1 MSYPGIESMRPT
13 YMGTNHM
20 VAAGHYLAAEAGY
33 RILEQGGNAIDAGV
47 AAGIA
52 INVLL
57 PESTNFGGVAPIIIY
72 LAESDSV
79 VTISGLGRWPRSANI
94 DYYMEHAGG
103 EIPKGILQSI
113 LPAAPDAWLTALERY
128 GTKTFGE
135 VVTPAL
141 QLARDGFPM
150 NPVTYG
156 GLLDDADPVT
166 GTLGRWPSTREIFMP
181 DGQVP
186 PVGSLFVQ
194 SDLGRTFQRLADV
207 EAANSHLG
215 RPGALRAAR
224 DYFYK
229 GDIAHEMARFSEEQ
243 GGLITYEDIRDFT
256 VKIEAPA
263 KARFRDYEIYTCGP
277 WCQGPVVGQV
287 LQMLEDDDLESLGHN
302 SPDYLHLYAEAM
314 SMAFSDRHHYYG
326 DPDFIDV
333 PIEGILSK
341 GYTTARRS
349 DIDMARAS
357 GHMPDPGNP
366 WAHQSAPRGD
376 KQVFT
381 PGQAKPAPL
390 AGVSAADTS
399 YTCVVDRWGNAF
411 SATPSDPVS
420 ETPIVKGLGFVMS
433 GRGYQGWLD
442 PNMPSGLGPW
452 KRPRLTPNPAI
463 AFKNG
468 KMYMPFGCPGGDAQ
482 PQGMIQ
488 TFLNIAAFGMR
499 PQQAIEAPRVTTWNF
514 PNSFWPHTYLPGRLR
529 VEDRISP
536 ETCAELQSRGHD
548 VEVIPGLSQT
558 YSSSVSAIT
567 VDQETGILMGGADPR
582 RETYVMGR

>member
-13 YMGTNHM
+13 YMGTTHM

-79 VTISGLGRWPRSANI
+79 VTISGLGRWPRAANI

-103 EIPKGILQSI
+103 EIPKGILQSV

-128 GTKTFGE
+128 GTKTFAE

-150 NPVTYG
+150 NPVTYE

-166 GTLGRWPSTREIFMP
+166 GALGRWPTTREIFMP
-181 DGQVP
+181 DGRVP

-194 SDLGRTFQRLADV
+194 SDLGRTFRRLADV
-207 EAANSHLG
+207 EAANARLG
-215 RPGALRAAR
+215 RAGALRAAR

-229 GDIAHEMARFSEEQ
+229 GDIAREMARFSEEQ
-243 GGLITYEDIRDFT
+243 GGLISYQDLHDFT
-256 VKIEAPA
+256 VRIEAPV

-287 LQMLEDDDLESLGHN
+287 LQMLEDDDLEGMGHN

-314 SMAFSDRHHYYG
+314 NMAFSDRHQYYG

-341 GYTTARRS
+341 GYTKTRRS
-349 DIDMARAS
+349 DVNMAQAV
-357 GHMPDPGNP
+357 GQMPAPGNP
-366 WAHQSAPRGD
+366 WAYQRPPRGD
-376 KQVFT
+376 KRAFS
-381 PGQAKPAPL
+381 PSNAKPSSL

-399 YTCVVDRWGNAF
+399 YTCVVDKWGNAF

-420 ETPIVKGLGFVMS
+420 ETPIVEDLGFVMS

-442 PNMPSGLGPW
+442 PDMPSSLGPW

-468 KMYMPFGCPGGDAQ
+468 KLFMPFGCPGGDAQ

-488 TFLNIAAFGMR
+488 TFLNIAIFGMR

-529 VEDRISP
+529 VEGRISP
-536 ETCAELQSRGHD
+536 ETCVDLQSRGHD
-548 VEVIPGLSQT
+548 VEVIPELSQA

-567 VDQETGILMGGADPR
+567 VDHENGVLMGGADPR

>member
-13 YMGTNHM
+13 YMGATHM
-20 VAAGHYLAAEAGY
+20 VVAGHYLAAEAGY
-33 RILEQGGNAIDAGV
+33 RILEQGGNAVDAGV

-72 LAESDSV
+72 LAASDSV
-79 VTISGLGRWPRSANI
+79 VTISGLGRWPRAANI

-103 EIPKGILQSI
+103 EIPKGILQSV

-128 GTKTFGE
+128 GSKTFGE

-150 NPVTYG
+150 NPVTYE

-181 DGQVP
+181 DGRVP

-194 SDLGRTFQRLADV
+194 SDLGRTFQRLASV
-207 EAANSHLG
+207 EAAHAHLG

-229 GDIAHEMARFSEEQ
+229 GDMAREMAQFSEEQ
-243 GGLITYEDIRDFT
+243 GGLITYQDLHDFA
-256 VKIEAPA
+256 VKVEPPA
-263 KARFRDYEIYTCGP
+263 KAKFRDYTIYTCGP

-287 LQMLEDDDLESLGHN
+287 LQMLEDDDLEGMGHN

-314 SMAFSDRHHYYG
+314 NMAFADRHHYYG

-341 GYTTARRS
+341 GYTRSRRS
-349 DIDMARAS
+349 NIDMARAV
-357 GHMPDPGNP
+357 GRMPDPGDP
-366 WAHQSAPRGD
+366 WAYQRPPSGD
-376 KQVFT
+376 KRVFS
-381 PGQAKPAPL
+381 PGNAKPSPL
-390 AGVSAADTS
+390 AGVAASDTS

-433 GRGYQGWLD
+433 GRGYQGWLGPD
-442 PNMPSGLGPW
+442 MPSSLGPW

-468 KMYMPFGCPGGDAQ
+468 KLFMPFGCPGGDAQ

-488 TFLNIAAFGMR
+488 TFLNIAVFGMR
-499 PQQAIEAPRVTTWNF
+499 PQQAIEAPRITTWNF
-514 PNSFWPHTYLPGRLR
+514 PNSFWPHTYFPGRLR
-529 VEDRISP
+529 VENRISP
-536 ETCAELQSRGHD
+536 ETRNELQRRGHD
-548 VEVIPGLSQT
+548 VEALPGMSQT

-567 VDQETGILMGGADPR
+567 VDQESGVLMGGADPR
-582 RETYVMGR
+582 RETYAMGR

>member
-1 MSYPGIESMRPT
+1 
-13 YMGTNHM
+13 
-20 VAAGHYLAAEAGY
+20 
-33 RILEQGGNAIDAGV
+33 
-47 AAGIA
+47 
-52 INVLL
+52 
-57 PESTNFGGVAPIIIY
+57 
-72 LAESDSV
+72 
-79 VTISGLGRWPRSANI
+79 
-94 DYYMEHAGG
+94 
-103 EIPKGILQSI
+103 
-113 LPAAPDAWLTALERY
+113 
-128 GTKTFGE
+128 
-135 VVTPAL
+135 
-141 QLARDGFPM
+141 
-150 NPVTYG
+150 
-156 GLLDDADPVT
+156 
-166 GTLGRWPSTREIFMP
+166 
-181 DGQVP
+181 
-186 PVGSLFVQ
+186 
-194 SDLGRTFQRLADV
+194 
-207 EAANSHLG
+207 
-215 RPGALRAAR
+215 
-224 DYFYK
+224 
-229 GDIAHEMARFSEEQ
+229 MARFSEEQ

-256 VKIEAPA
+256 VKVEAPV

-302 SPDYLHLYAEAM
+302 SPDYLHLYAQAM
-314 SMAFSDRHHYYG
+314 NMAFSDRHHYYG

-341 GYTTARRS
+341 DYTVARRS
-349 DIDMARAS
+349 YIDMALAS
-357 GHMPDPGNP
+357 RGMPAPGNP
-366 WAHQSAPRGD
+366 WAYQSAPKGGRRA
-376 KQVFT
+376 FT
-381 PGQAKPAPL
+381 AGVTGPTSL

-399 YTCVVDRWGNAF
+399 YTCIVDKWGNAF

-442 PNMPSGLGPW
+442 PDMPSSLGPW

-468 KMYMPFGCPGGDAQ
+468 KLFMPFGCPGGDAQ

-488 TFLNIAAFGMR
+488 TFLNIAVFGMR

-529 VEDRISP
+529 IEGRISP
-536 ETCAELQSRGHD
+536 ETCAELQRRGHD
-548 VEVIPGLSQT
+548 VEVLPGMSQA

>member
-1 MSYPGIESMRPT
+1 MSYLGIESMRPT
-13 YMGTNHM
+13 YMGTTHM

-33 RILEQGGNAIDAGV
+33 RILEQGGNAVDAGV

-79 VTISGLGRWPRSANI
+79 VTISGLGRWPRAANI
-94 DYYMEHAGG
+94 EYYMQHAGG
-103 EIPKGILQSI
+103 EIPKGILQSV

-128 GTKTFGE
+128 GTKTFAE

-150 NPVTYG
+150 NPVTYE

-166 GTLGRWPSTREIFMP
+166 GTLARWPSTREIFMP
-181 DGQVP
+181 DGRVP
-186 PVGSLFVQ
+186 PIGSLFVQ
-194 SDLGRTFQRLADV
+194 TDLGRTFQRLADV
-207 EAANSHLG
+207 EAAHAHLG
-215 RPGALRAAR
+215 RPAALRAAR

-243 GGLITYEDIRDFT
+243 GGLITYQDLHDFT
-256 VKIEAPA
+256 VKIEAPV

-287 LQMLEDDDLESLGHN
+287 LQMLEDDDLESMGHN
-302 SPDYLHLYAEAM
+302 SPDCLHLYAEAM
-314 SMAFSDRHHYYG
+314 NMAFSDRHHYYG

-333 PIEGILSK
+333 PITGILSK
-341 GYTTARRS
+341 DYTRTRRS
-349 DIDMARAS
+349 DIDMDRAV
-357 GHMPDPGNP
+357 GRMPDPGNP
-366 WAHQSAPRGD
+366 WAHQHPPRSD
-376 KQVFT
+376 KLVFR
-381 PGQAKPAPL
+381 PNNAKPSPL

-399 YTCVVDRWGNAF
+399 YTCVVDKWGNAF

-442 PNMPSGLGPW
+442 PDMPSGLGPW

-468 KMYMPFGCPGGDAQ
+468 KLFMPFGCPGGDAQ

-488 TFLNIAAFGMR
+488 TFLNIAVFGMR

-529 VEDRISP
+529 VEGRISS
-536 ETCAELQSRGHD
+536 ETCAELQRRGHD
-548 VEVIPGLSQT
+548 IEVLPGMSQT

-567 VDQETGILMGGADPR
+567 VDHENGVLMGGADPR

>member
-1 MSYPGIESMRPT
+1 MSYPGIESLRPT
-13 YMGTNHM
+13 YMGTTHM

-33 RILEQGGNAIDAGV
+33 RILEQGGNAVDAGV

-79 VTISGLGRWPRSANI
+79 VTISGLGRWPRAANI
-94 DYYMEHAGG
+94 DYYMKHAGG
-103 EIPKGILQSI
+103 EIPKGILQSV

-141 QLARDGFPM
+141 QLAKDGFPM
-150 NPVTYG
+150 NPVTYE
-156 GLLDDADPVT
+156 GLLDDADPIT

-181 DGQVP
+181 GGRVP

-194 SDLGRTFQRLADV
+194 ADLGRTFQRLADV
-207 EAANSHLG
+207 EAANTHLG
-215 RPGALRAAR
+215 RAGALRAAR

-243 GGLITYEDIRDFT
+243 GGLISYQDLHDFT
-256 VKIEAPA
+256 VRIEAPV

-287 LQMLEDDDLESLGHN
+287 LQMLEDDDLEGMGHN

-314 SMAFSDRHHYYG
+314 NMAFSDRHQYYG

-341 GYTTARRS
+341 GYTKTRRS
-349 DIDMARAS
+349 DVNMAQAV
-357 GHMPDPGNP
+357 GQMPAPGNP
-366 WAHQSAPRGD
+366 WAYQRPPRGD
-376 KQVFT
+376 KRAFS
-381 PGQAKPAPL
+381 PSNAKPSSL

-399 YTCVVDRWGNAF
+399 YTCVVDKWGNAF

-420 ETPIVKGLGFVMS
+420 ETPIVEGLGFVMS

-442 PNMPSGLGPW
+442 PDMPSSLGPW

-468 KMYMPFGCPGGDAQ
+468 KLFMPFGCPGGDAQ

-488 TFLNIAAFGMR
+488 TFLNIAVFGMR

-529 VEDRISP
+529 VEGRISL
-536 ETCAELQSRGHD
+536 ETCADLQSRGHD
-548 VEVIPGLSQT
+548 VEVIPGLSQA
-558 YSSSVSAIT
+558 YSSSVSAVT
-567 VDQETGILMGGADPR
+567 VDHENGVLMGGADPR

>member
-1 MSYPGIESMRPT
+1 MAYPGIESLRPT
-13 YMGTNHM
+13 YMGTTHM

-33 RILEQGGNAIDAGV
+33 RILEQGGNAVDAGV

-79 VTISGLGRWPRSANI
+79 VTISGLGRWPRAANI

-113 LPAAPDAWLTALERY
+113 LPAAPDAWLTALEHY
-128 GTKTFGE
+128 GAKTFGE

-150 NPVTYG
+150 NPVTYE
-156 GLLDDADPVT
+156 GLLDDADPAT

-181 DGQVP
+181 DGRVP

-194 SDLGRTFQRLADV
+194 TDLARTFQRLADV
-207 EAANSHLG
+207 EAAHAYLG

-229 GDIAHEMARFSEEQ
+229 GDIAHEMARFSYEQ
-243 GGLITYEDIRDFT
+243 GGLISYDDIKDFH
-256 VKIEAPA
+256 VKIEAPV

-287 LQMLEDDDLESLGHN
+287 LQMLEDDDLEGMGHN

-314 SMAFSDRHHYYG
+314 NMAFSDRHHYYG

-333 PIEGILSK
+333 PIDGILS
-341 GYTTARRS
+341 GNYTRSRRS
-349 DIDMARAS
+349 DIDMARTD
-357 GHMPDPGNP
+357 GRMPDPGNP
-366 WAHQSAPRGD
+366 WVYQHPPKGD
-376 KQVFT
+376 KRVFRPT
-381 PGQAKPAPL
+381 GAKPSPFT
-390 AGVSAADTS
+390 GVSVADTS

-420 ETPIVKGLGFVMS
+420 ETPIVKGLGFIMS
-433 GRGYQGWLD
+433 GRGYQSWLD
-442 PNMPSGLGPW
+442 PDMPSSLEPW

-468 KMYMPFGCPGGDAQ
+468 KLFMPFGCPGGDAQ

-488 TFLNIAAFGMR
+488 TFLNIAVFGMR
-499 PQQAIEAPRVTTWNF
+499 PQQAIEAARVTTWNF

-529 VEDRISP
+529 VEGRISS
-536 ETCAELQSRGHD
+536 ETCTNLHARGHD
-548 VEVIPGLSQT
+548 VEVLPGMSQT

-567 VDQETGILMGGADPR
+567 VDQENGVLMGGADPR